1 MMPLSE
7 SEQWLLDEICA
18 YVSDVTR
25 RYAVAI
31 EGPWGAGKTR
41 FLNSVLAPGLKGL
54 QKRMVRVSMFG
65 LKDGGEL
72 YEKLGAVLLRLQG
85 ERGGKLAKLT
95 RKAVATTPKF
105 VGSALSMSGV
115 SLQLDIGMKFVVD
128 MLASN
133 KHVIVLDDV
142 ERRSEESDD
151 LSLFGAVNELVEG
164 CGLKVVLVTNGLQEE
179 AGCARPFDSNVRE
192 KLVWKRYTF
201 EQSLARL
208 LDGVFGHIES
218 PVPGINILECVGEA
232 IERSE
237 CVNARAMLKAELLVS
252 DLVRLDVFCDDSI
265 YVGNRRSA
273 FVDLVQFA
281 LMVCD
286 GNPPE
291 PPRPLDSEER
301 VNYLDGEKWR
311 MQQRYESY
319 LDARFVEQ
327 YFRPRMGVGEM
338 DLDRGVRQ
346 YIGNRYSESEGSYVI
361 KSIKRAIDSGFQ
373 EMSDEDL
380 QELVSKLSS
389 QILCGSFSPVLL
401 RDVVYWYEEFRKLGF
416 KCVLS
421 KEGLILCCQDVMLRD
436 LEGAIA
442 FSNYPH
448 TSLPCGEEVDSIF
461 ASLSSFATNAYQDYV
476 SEEVEKCLVSANP
489 ASDLMEL
496 LSNSS
501 LNEYQLLLT
510 VKPSDLIDI
519 FNRSCGEGQTN
530 IMRYLNKVHSQCS
543 MPAGVD
549 ESFAAWLLDLK
560 SGLEGSASA
569 SKMDCLRKSWFIR
582 SIEQYL
588 SSYARVD
595 TD

>member
-421 KEGLILCCQDVMLRD
+421 KEGLISCCQDVMLRD

>member
-1 MMPLSE
+1 MPLSE

-361 KSIKRAIDSGFQ
+361 KSMKHAIDSGFQ

-389 QILCGSFSPVLL
+389 QILCGSFSPALL

-421 KEGLILCCQDVMLRD
+421 KEGLISCCQDVMLRD

>member
-1 MMPLSE
+1 MPLSE

-201 EQSLARL
+201 EQSRARL

-421 KEGLILCCQDVMLRD
+421 KEGLISCCQDVMLRD

>member
-1 MMPLSE
+1 MPLSE

-421 KEGLILCCQDVMLRD
+421 KEGLISCCQDVMLRD

-519 FNRSCGEGQTN
+519 FNRSCGESQTN

>member
-1 MMPLSE
+1 MPLSE

-164 CGLKVVLVTNGLQEE
+164 CGLKVILVTNGLQEE

-421 KEGLILCCQDVMLRD
+421 KEGLISCCQDVMLRD

>member
-1 MMPLSE
+1 MPLSE

-128 MLASN
+128 LLASN

-421 KEGLILCCQDVMLRD
+421 KEGLISCCQDVMLRD

-461 ASLSSFATNAYQDYV
+461 ASLSFFATNAYQDYV

-569 SKMDCLRKSWFIR
+569 SKMDCLRKSWCRR

>member
-1 MMPLSE
+1 MPLSE

-128 MLASN
+128 ILASN

-179 AGCARPFDSNVRE
+179 VGCARPFDSNVRE

-327 YFRPRMGVGEM
+327 YFRPRMGVGEV

-421 KEGLILCCQDVMLRD
+421 KDGLISCCQDVMLRD

>member
-389 QILCGSFSPVLL
+389 QIQCGSFSPVLL

-421 KEGLILCCQDVMLRD
+421 KEGLISCCQDVMLRD

>member
-421 KEGLILCCQDVMLRD
+421 KEGLISCCQDVMLRD
-436 LEGAIA
+436 LEGAIV